1 MCLLCVGDSLDVSSQ
16 KNKIKQNFEDRCS
29 QNSVFILGQREGE
42 LLFCRAERVQGG
54 MKRRGWNR
62 GKPKRTQQKNK
73 TLLGLVSN
81 LQLLSSH
88 QRKTAYS
95 KGTVRSCLLKRI
107 TALKG
112 SEEKQQ
118 CEFRCSCRVM
128 RRVDL
133 LGVIQWRT
141 PKKLKNENTV

>member
-1 MCLLCVGDSLDVSSQ
+1 MERLQ
-16 KNKIKQNFEDRCS
+16 KDMQ
-29 QNSVFILGQREGE
+29 
-42 LLFCRAERVQGG
+42 
-54 MKRRGWNR
+54 RRGWNR
-62 GKPKRTQQKNK
+62 GKAKRAQQKNK

-81 LQLLSSH
+81 LHLLSSH
-88 QRKTAYS
+88 QKKTAYS
-95 KGTVRSCLLKRI
+95 KGTVRSCLLRRI

-133 LGVIQWRT
+133 WGVIQWRMLKT
-141 PKKLKNENTV
+141 KKTKHCLTYVSTNPTVYQLTKWIHFYLFLCRGKCCVAHTGSLSCSILLLPGSK